1 MNYLRPFAEDEEVVY
16 GFDEE
21 SPFSFPAIDALLPL
35 IRRCTAQSTDE
46 RAGSYTPEEEDAEV
60 DRSPRPEAPAQAK
73 ICATRGYSRRWC
85 KGKGKEANNCHFGT
99 GHGKHVGA
107 LPKISAEL
115 ERLSDRQIALE
126 ARLQEGG
133 HHHCP

>member
-1 MNYLRPFAEDEEVVY
+1 MQRLTDRLVQKLLRRRR
-16 GFDEE
+16 
-21 SPFSFPAIDALLPL
+21 SAL
-35 IRRCTAQSTDE
+35 R
-46 RAGSYTPEEEDAEV
+46 G
-60 DRSPRPEAPAQAK
+60 
-73 ICATRGYSRRWC
+73 ATRGGGAKAKAKRL
-85 KGKGKEANNCHFGT
+85 NNCHFGT